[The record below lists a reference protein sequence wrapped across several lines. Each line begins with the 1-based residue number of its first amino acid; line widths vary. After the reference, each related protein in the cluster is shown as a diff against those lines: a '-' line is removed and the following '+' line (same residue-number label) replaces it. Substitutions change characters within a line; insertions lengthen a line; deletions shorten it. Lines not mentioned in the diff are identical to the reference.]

1 MDVDIDSLETL
12 NLLTRE
18 GAQEASDA
26 LEQMVDTPTVIDITK
41 LMVADRQDITA
52 NIQGGTK
59 DGVQF
64 DIDGKLSGTLLFTF
78 DEECIETVTEL
89 LVPGEASESMARSSV
104 TELANIMMG
113 GFMAGWGDHLE
124 TGLDASPPTY
134 LESDEL
140 DEFEVESLGPDTN
153 SVLAFG
159 STVTWRDNTVG
170 VDIYLIP
177 DRESIE
183 TVLKAERE
191 NEAGEPTQSQ
201 SNTPNAGGFGFNQG
215 SGEASG
221 PFAANDDAADGPF
234 GGGDGEGAT
243 KAESADDD
251 ESDDDPFGGDAEDSP
266 FGVPETDDDGPVGGD
281 DGDDFGFGD
290 DDGDFGFEMDDE
302 GAESISL
309 DKLSVFSDLTKEG
322 TEAAAQNVTAMT
334 GIETE
339 TEIAGITFTP
349 IEDIPDNLE
358 DGDYVGTTGE
368 FEGTPSGYLV
378 IMFDQRSAI
387 NIAEAMMPID
397 PDGDGLTDMHK
408 SAIEE
413 LGNIM
418 TSGFIDGWAN
428 VLQTSVEHTPPEFAE
443 NMEMEFMTILTEQL
457 GQFQTHAFSIES
469 AMHTDELDFNC
480 KILALPDEAELEE
493 ALNSLMVERKDET
506 DVDPDDL
513 F

>member
-41 LMVADRQDITA
+41 LMVADRADITA
-52 NIQGGTK
+52 DIQGGTTE
-59 DGVQF
+59 GVSF
-64 DIDGKLSGTLLFTF
+64 EIDGKLSGTLLFTF
-78 DEECIETVTEL
+78 DEDCIETVTEL
-89 LVPGEASESMARSSV
+89 LVGAGASESMAQSSV

-113 GFMAGWGDHLE
+113 GFMTGWGDHLE

-134 LESDEL
+134 LEAPEL
-140 DEFEVESLGPDTN
+140 DAFEVESLGPDTN

-183 TVLKAERE
+183 TVLEAEQ
-191 NEAGEPTQSQ
+191 EPEETGAAESGGDAE
-201 SNTPNAGGFGFNQG
+201 NAGGFGFNQG
-215 SGEASG
+215 SGESDG
-221 PFAANDDAADGPF
+221 PFAADDGDDGPF
-234 GGGDGEGAT
+234 GSGGDTDEEAT
-243 KAESADDD
+243 EAD
-251 ESDDDPFGGDAEDSP
+251 SPFGGGGDEGESP
-266 FGVPETDDDGPVGGD
+266 FGVPDDDDDDGPFGD
-281 DGDDFGFGD
+281 DGESGDFGAGDDDFGFGME
-290 DDGDFGFEMDDE
+290 DDGAD
-302 GAESISL
+302 SVSL

-322 TEAAAQNVTAMT
+322 TEAAAERVTTMT
-334 GIETE
+334 GIETT

-349 IEDIPDNLE
+349 IEDIPENLE

-378 IMFDQRSAI
+378 IMFDERSAK
-387 NIAEAMMPID
+387 NIAEAMMPVD
-397 PDGDGLTDMHK
+397 PGEEDGLTEMHE

-428 VLQTSVEHTPPEFAE
+428 VLQTSVDHTPPEFAE
-443 NMEMEFMTILTEQL
+443 EMEAAFMEILTDQL

-480 KILALPDEAELEE
+480 KIHALPNEAELEK
-493 ALNSLMVERKDET
+493 ALDSLMVERRDET

>member
-26 LEQMVDTPTVIDITK
+26 LGQMVDTPTVIDVTK
-41 LMVADRQDITA
+41 LLVADSADITA
-52 NIQGGTK
+52 DIHSGTK
-59 DGVQF
+59 HGVQF
-64 DIDGKLSGTLLFTF
+64 DVDGKLSGTLLFTF
-78 DEECIETVTEL
+78 DQECIDTVTEL
-89 LVPGEASESMARSSV
+89 LVPGAASDSMARSSV

-113 GFMAGWGDHLE
+113 GFLAGWGDHLE

-134 LESDEL
+134 LEADEL
-140 DEFEVESLGPDTN
+140 DAFEIESLGPDTN

-159 STVTWRDNTVG
+159 STVMWRDNTVG
-170 VDIYLIP
+170 LDIYLIP

-183 TVLKAERE
+183 TVLQEERDRE
-191 NEAGEPTQSQ
+191 DAQPQAQDTTADS
-201 SNTPNAGGFGFNQG
+201 GGFGFNQG
-215 SGEASG
+215 SESDAG
-221 PFAANDDAADGPF
+221 PFADDGDDGPF
-234 GGGDGEGAT
+234 GSGDSGDETVGHDADTAT
-243 KAESADDD
+243 AD
-251 ESDDDPFGGDAEDSP
+251 DSP
-266 FGVPETDDDGPVGGD
+266 FGVPDSDDDSLAAGDGDAEGEDGPFD
-281 DGDDFGFGD
+281 DGADE
-290 DDGDFGFEMDDE
+290 FGFEMDDDA
-302 GAESISL
+302 GADSISL

-322 TEAAAQNVTAMT
+322 TEAAAEQVTMMT
-334 GIETE
+334 GIETT

-349 IEDIPDNLE
+349 IEDIPETLE

-368 FEGTPSGYLV
+368 FEGTPSGYLI
-378 IMFDQRSAI
+378 IMFDEQSAR
-387 NIAEAMMPID
+387 NIAEAMMPVD
-397 PDGDGLTDMHK
+397 PGDADGLTDMHE

-443 NMEMEFMTILTEQL
+443 DMEMAFMEILTDQL

-469 AMHTDELDFNC
+469 AMHTPEIDFNC
-480 KILALPDEAELEE
+480 KILALPNEAELET
-493 ALNSLMVERKDET
+493 ALDALDVDRQDET